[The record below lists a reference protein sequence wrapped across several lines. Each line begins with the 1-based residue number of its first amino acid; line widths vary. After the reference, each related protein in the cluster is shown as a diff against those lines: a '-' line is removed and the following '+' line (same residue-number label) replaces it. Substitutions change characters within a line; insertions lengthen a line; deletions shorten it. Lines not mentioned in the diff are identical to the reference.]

1 MQTQSYLQG
10 FLQHA
15 FNNTN
20 IYTVFCN
27 AHAKTGLPLFVVW
40 SCRRNVE
47 EPCSGYLWLTALNL
61 ESDNPG
67 ICQCWIHG
75 AWKSGNMGSRNE
87 NSQNQN
93 LCRPKCRQGLGFIW
107 GHCSQTEKH
116 TNKIVFAY
124 FPCLAKGPY
133 SPGLG
138 SYVGVFD
145 ETCFAGND
153 SSIVDHALSGVRNH
167 TDHAKGYGSALRVFS
182 KSMNWSLGIWWLLRC
197 AIRETEW
204 AHKVNGTFGIP
215 EGNYRVH
222 TAFPKPDLSGL
233 WVWTPN

>member
-1 MQTQSYLQG
+1 M
-10 FLQHA
+10 FR
-15 FNNTN
+15 
-20 IYTVFCN
+20 
-27 AHAKTGLPLFVVW
+27 

-107 GHCSQTEKH
+107 GHCSQTEKR
-116 TNKIVFAY
+116 TNKTFLLIFLSW
-124 FPCLAKGPY
+124 PRGP
-133 SPGLG
+133 SHPVWGHMLV
-138 SYVGVFD
+138 SFD

-153 SSIVDHALSGVRNH
+153 SSIVDHALSVVRNH

-204 AHKVNGTFGIP
+204 AHKVNCTFGIP